1 MNDGL
6 VAIVDSEEAYA
17 VKLADYFKAKS
28 GLGYNVQVFTS
39 IYSYLEFDKNN
50 YTDILIIS
58 YIYGDF
64 LSGLLHTEQIYIL
77 SENSVDITLSEFVSI
92 YKYQSTDNIIRE
104 VMTNYSAASSENSI
118 ISIKNACSKIY
129 SVYSP
134 VKRCGKTTFALA
146 MGCLLAREE
155 STLYLTLEEYSP
167 LSFYTGADYS
177 GNLSDLIYFYR
188 QNPYN
193 LDKKLLALSHSL
205 HSLDFI
211 PPIHFS
217 SDFKCMK
224 SGDWLD
230 LFRAIASL
238 GVYKNI
244 ILDLSDSSVDIFP
257 LLDLSDIIYFPV
269 LKDSLSME
277 KINNFKNVIRLLG
290 KDALFGK
297 IREIVP
303 PAFELSKSDNS
314 PAASDSF
321 YSLLYG
327 SYGLS
332 IWNIIKNDE

>member
-6 VAIVDSEEAYA
+6 VAIVDSEEDYA
-17 VKLADYFKAKS
+17 VKLADYFNAKS
-28 GLGYNVQVFTS
+28 GLGYNVQVFTN

-58 YIYGDF
+58 YIYGDY
-64 LSGLLHTEQIYIL
+64 LSDLLHTRQIYIL
-77 SENSVDITLSEFVSI
+77 SENSVDIALSEFVSI

-104 VMTNYSAASSENSI
+104 VMTNYSAASSVNSI
-118 ISIKNACSKIY
+118 LSIKNACSKIY

-146 MGCLLAREE
+146 MGCLLSKED
-155 STLYLTLEEYSP
+155 STLYLTLEEYSG
-167 LSFYTGADYS
+167 LSFYTGTAYS
-177 GNLSDLIYFYR
+177 GDLSDLLYFYR

-205 HSLDFI
+205 HNLDFI
-211 PPIHFS
+211 PPIRFS
-217 SDFKCMK
+217 SDFKCM
-224 SGDWLD
+224 SSSDWLD

-244 ILDLSDSSVDIFP
+244 ILDLSDSSVDVFP
-257 LLDLSDIIYFPV
+257 LFDLSDIIYFPV

-290 KDALFGK
+290 KDNLFEK
-297 IREIVP
+297 IKEVLL

-314 PAASDSF
+314 HEATESF
-321 YSLLYG
+321 YGLLYG
-327 SYGLS
+327 SYGS
-332 IWNIIKNDE
+332 YIWNIIKNDE

>member
-17 VKLADYFKAKS
+17 VKLADFFKAKS
-28 GLGYNVQVFTS
+28 GLGYNVQVFTN

-64 LSGLLHTEQIYIL
+64 LSDLLHTRQIYIL
-77 SENSVDITLSEFVSI
+77 SEDSVDIALSEFVSI

-104 VMTNYSAASSENSI
+104 VMTNYSAASSVNSI
-118 ISIKNACSKIY
+118 ISTKNACSKIH
-129 SVYSP
+129 SIYSP
-134 VKRCGKTTFALA
+134 VKRCGKTTFALV
-146 MGCLLAREE
+146 MGCLLSREE
-155 STLYLTLEEYSP
+155 RTMYLTLEEYSGV
-167 LSFYTGADYS
+167 SFYTGAAYS
-177 GNLSDLIYFYR
+177 GDLSDLLYFYR

-193 LDKKLLALSHSL
+193 LDKKLMALSHSL
-205 HSLDFI
+205 HKLDFI

-217 SDFKCMK
+217 SDFKCM
-224 SGDWLD
+224 SVNDWLE

-238 GVYKNI
+238 GIYKNI

-269 LKDSLSME
+269 LEDSLSME

-290 KDALFGK
+290 KEALFDK
-297 IREIVP
+297 IKELLL
-303 PAFELSKSDNS
+303 PAFELSDSDKTNG
-314 PAASDSF
+314 AADSF

-327 SYGLS
+327 SYGS
-332 IWNIIKNDE
+332 YIWNIIKTYE